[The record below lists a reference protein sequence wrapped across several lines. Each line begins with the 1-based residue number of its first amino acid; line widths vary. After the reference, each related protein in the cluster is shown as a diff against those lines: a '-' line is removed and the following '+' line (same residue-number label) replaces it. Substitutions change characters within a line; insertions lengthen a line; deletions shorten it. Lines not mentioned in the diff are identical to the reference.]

1 MRVVRCDGLTFL
13 DISNRHVS
21 PKSGNVPPV
30 MVPMC
35 WRVLLHLTSKW
46 NKNNQLAQDPLAE
59 FCFDVKKKK
68 NSLESQ
74 KIHFRS
80 KLKSSSYVYW
90 KYWQK
95 LSVISTQEL
104 PLTTFFL
111 CFVFN
116 GRSLLNPTFPFSSP
130 FVPMD
135 TIMNSR
141 LRSVLCFV
149 LLPWWCQTHLWYWG
163 LTAQGRVLSP
173 PRF

>member
-1 MRVVRCDGLTFL
+1 MRVVRCNRLTFL

-21 PKSGNVPPV
+21 PKSRNVPPV

-35 WRVLLHLTSKW
+35 WRVLCSLDIKM
-46 NKNNQLAQDPLAE
+46 KQEQLIGTGPLSRVSLW
-59 FCFDVKKKK
+59 CLKKK

-80 KLKSSSYVYW
+80 KLKSNSYVYW

-149 LLPWWCQTHLWYWG
+149 LLLWWCQTHLWYWG